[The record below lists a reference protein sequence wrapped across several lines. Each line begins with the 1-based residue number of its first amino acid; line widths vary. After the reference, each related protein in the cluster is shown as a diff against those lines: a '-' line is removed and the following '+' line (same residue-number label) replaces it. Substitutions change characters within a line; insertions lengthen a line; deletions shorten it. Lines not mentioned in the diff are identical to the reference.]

1 MCYTVGPCLKN
12 EQIKT
17 NMETSKDAKGTRRK
31 MNNFLRAPWQPNRE
45 SRSPNLDTLLHPSK
59 QDTSSGLD
67 LDSAEV
73 TNYLEDS
80 GHW

>member
-1 MCYTVGPCLKN
+1 
-12 EQIKT
+12 
-17 NMETSKDAKGTRRK
+17 
-31 MNNFLRAPWQPNRE
+31 MNNFLSVPWQPNRE

-73 TNYLEDS
+73 TNYLEDQ